1 MCFTV
6 HINDSILISFQYG
19 IAQFDQFLS
28 LFKIEGSVFMSDYNQ
43 LENLPTINGVEVK
56 GDLTLNDIG
65 ILEMTPAEVNEIV
78 LETFGYL
85 LS

>member
-6 HINDSILISFQYG
+6 HINDPILISFQYSVT
-19 IAQFDQFLS
+19 QFDQFLS
-28 LFKIEGSVFMSDYNQ
+28 LFKIEGSVFMDYNE
-43 LENLPTINGVEVK
+43 LDNLPTINGVEVK

-65 ILEMTPAEVNEIV
+65 ILEMSPAEVNEIV
-78 LETFGYL
+78 LETFGYI

>member
-6 HINDSILISFQYG
+6 HINDSILISLQYG
-19 IAQFDQFLS
+19 ITQFDQFLS
-28 LFKIEGSVFMSDYNQ
+28 LFKIEGSVFMNDYNQ

-56 GDLTLNDIG
+56 GNLTLNDIG

-78 LETFGYL
+78 LETFGYM

>member
-1 MCFTV
+1 M
-6 HINDSILISFQYG
+6 D
-19 IAQFDQFLS
+19 
-28 LFKIEGSVFMSDYNQ
+28 DYNQ
-43 LENLPTINGVEVK
+43 LENLPTINGIEVK

-65 ILEMTPAEVNEIV
+65 ILEMTLEEVNEIF

>member
-1 MCFTV
+1 M
-6 HINDSILISFQYG
+6 D
-19 IAQFDQFLS
+19 
-28 LFKIEGSVFMSDYNQ
+28 DYNQ
-43 LENLPTINGVEVK
+43 LENLPTINGIEVK

-65 ILEMTPAEVNEIV
+65 ILEMTPEEVNEIF

>member
-1 MCFTV
+1 M
-6 HINDSILISFQYG
+6 N
-19 IAQFDQFLS
+19 
-28 LFKIEGSVFMSDYNQ
+28 YNE
-43 LENLPTINGVEVK
+43 LDNLPTINGVEVK

-65 ILEMTPAEVNEIV
+65 ILEMTPEEVNEIF